1 MLADKYL
8 QALET
13 ISRLA
18 PLLDQQLEP
27 ARGNQTDAYK
37 APSLPRSKPPC
48 SMTWL
53 DLKITIETVLRTTCR
68 QVWADLPGKRV
79 PPPSQLVPM
88 CAWLSE
94 RADHLAAC
102 MWADSEVW
110 WHMQTG
116 QEGSSAVEETINHAR
131 LLEETLDPVVKHPP
145 AGTAQ
150 QMCLATGVPADT
162 IRNWWR
168 AGKLPS
174 VKIGNRRIYKAAD
187 IQQVAGKEQ
196 TWKKSRI

>member
-1 MLADKYL
+1 MLAQKYL
-8 QALET
+8 QALST

-18 PLLDQQLEP
+18 PLLDAQLEP
-27 ARGNQTDAYK
+27 ARGNHTDAYK
-37 APSLPRSKPPC
+37 APSLPRSKPPL

-53 DLKITIETVLRTTCR
+53 DLKLTIEEVLRTTCR
-68 QVWADLPGKRV
+68 QVRADTAGLYGKPV
-79 PPPSQLVPM
+79 PTVAGM
-88 CAWLSE
+88 AGWLSNQH
-94 RADHLAAC
+94 DHLAGC

-116 QEGSSAVEETINHAR
+116 VEGSSAAAETINHAR

-162 IRNWWR
+162 IRNWRR
-168 AGKLPS
+168 AGKLPAT
-174 VKIGNRRIYKAAD
+174 KIGGRWIYRLTD
-187 IQQVAGKEQ
+187 IQKVGTPQCQ
-196 TWKKSRI
+196 TTTQP

>member
-1 MLADKYL
+1 MLADRYL
-8 QALET
+8 QALGT
-13 ISRLA
+13 IQRLA
-18 PLLDQQLEP
+18 PLLDAQLEP
-27 ARGNQTDAYK
+27 ARGNHTDAYK

-53 DLKITIETVLRTTCR
+53 DLKLTIENVLRTTCR

-102 MWADSEVW
+102 MWADSQVW

-145 AGTAQ
+145 AQTTTE
-150 QMCLATGVPADT
+150 LAATLGVTTDT
-162 IRNWWR
+162 IRQWKAR
-168 AGKLPS
+168 GKLTP
-174 VKIGNRRIYKAAD
+174 VGRRGKQNLYPLD
-187 IQQVAGKEQ
+187 QVQRLLAQ
-196 TWKKSRI
+196 RVAQP

>member
-8 QALET
+8 QALST

-18 PLLDQQLEP
+18 PLLDQHLEP

-37 APSLPRSKPPC
+37 APSLPRSKPPL

-68 QVWADLPGKRV
+68 QVWADTAGLYGKPV
-79 PPPSQLVPM
+79 PTVAGM
-88 CAWLSE
+88 AGWLSNQ
-94 RADHLAAC
+94 RDHLAGC

-174 VKIGNRRIYKAAD
+174 IKIGNRRIYKAAD
-187 IQQVAGKEQ
+187 IQQVASQ
-196 TWKKSRI
+196 S

>member
-1 MLADKYL
+1 MLAHKYL
-8 QALET
+8 QALAT

-18 PLLDQQLEP
+18 PLLDAQLEP
-27 ARGNQTDAYK
+27 AKGNHTDAYK

-53 DLKITIETVLRTTCR
+53 DLKITIENVLRTTCR

-110 WHMQTG
+110 WQMQEG
-116 QEGSSAVEETINHAR
+116 VEGSSAAAETINHAR
-131 LLEETLDPVVKHPP
+131 LLEETLDPIVKHPP
-145 AGTAQ
+145 AQTTTE
-150 QMCLATGVPADT
+150 LAATLGVTPDC
-162 IRNWWR
+162 IRQWKAR
-168 AGKLPS
+168 GKLHP
-174 VKIGNRRIYKAAD
+174 VGRRGKQNLYPLD
-187 IQQVAGKEQ
+187 QVQRLLAQ
-196 TWKKSRI
+196 RVAQP

>member
-13 ISRLA
+13 IQRLA
-18 PLLDQQLEP
+18 PLLDQHLEP

-53 DLKITIETVLRTTCR
+53 DLKLTIENVLRTTCR
-68 QVWADLPGKRV
+68 QVRADTGGLYGKPV
-79 PPPSQLVPM
+79 PTVAGM
-88 CAWLSE
+88 AGWLTHQ
-94 RADHLAAC
+94 RDHLAGC

-116 QEGSSAVEETINHAR
+116 QESSSAAAETINHTR
-131 LLEETLDPVVKHPP
+131 LLEETLAPIVKHPP
-145 AGTAQ
+145 AQTTTE
-150 QMCLATGVPADT
+150 LAATLGVTTDT
-162 IRNWWR
+162 IRQWKAR
-168 AGKLPS
+168 GKLTP
-174 VKIGNRRIYKAAD
+174 VGRRGKQNLYPLD
-187 IQQVAGKEQ
+187 QVQRLLAQ
-196 TWKKSRI
+196 RVAQP

>member
-18 PLLDQQLEP
+18 PLLDQHLEP

-53 DLKITIETVLRTTCR
+53 DLKITIENVLRTTCR

-94 RADHLAAC
+94 RADHLAGC

-116 QEGSSAVEETINHAR
+116 VEGSSAVEETINHAR
-131 LLEETLDPVVKHPP
+131 LLEETLDPAIKHPP
-145 AGTAQ
+145 AQTTTE
-150 QMCLATGVPADT
+150 LAATLGVTTDT
-162 IRNWWR
+162 IRQWKAR
-168 AGKLPS
+168 GKLHP
-174 VKIGNRRIYKAAD
+174 VGRRGKQNLYPLD
-187 IQQVAGKEQ
+187 QVQRLLAQ
-196 TWKKSRI
+196 RVAQP

>member
-8 QALET
+8 QALGA

-37 APSLPRSKPPC
+37 APSLPRSKPPL

-53 DLKITIETVLRTTCR
+53 DLKITIENVLRTTCR
-68 QVWADLPGKRV
+68 QVRADTGGLYGKPV
-79 PPPSQLVPM
+79 PTVQGM
-88 CAWLSE
+88 AGWLTHQH
-94 RADHLAAC
+94 DHLAGC

-145 AGTAQ
+145 AQTTTE
-150 QMCLATGVPADT
+150 LAATLEVTPDC
-162 IRNWWR
+162 IRQWKAR
-168 AGKLPS
+168 GKLTP
-174 VKIGNRRIYKAAD
+174 VGRRGKQNLYPLD
-187 IQQVAGKEQ
+187 QVQRLLAQ
-196 TWKKSRI
+196 RVAQP

>member
-8 QALET
+8 QALST

-18 PLLDQQLEP
+18 LLLDQQLEP

-53 DLKITIETVLRTTCR
+53 DLKLTIETALRTTCR

-88 CAWLSE
+88 CAWLTE
-94 RADHLAAC
+94 RADHLAGC

-110 WHMQTG
+110 WQM
-116 QEGSSAVEETINHAR
+116 QEGVEGTSAVEETINHAR
-131 LLEETLDPVVKHPP
+131 LLEETLDPPIKHPP
-145 AGTAQ
+145 ARTAPE
-150 QMCLATGVPADT
+150 LAILLGISPDR
-162 IRNWWR
+162 IRQWKAR
-168 AGKLPS
+168 GKLEPVGRQGAANLYS
-174 VKIGNRRIYKAAD
+174 VD
-187 IQQVAGKEQ
+187 QVKLLLQ
-196 TWKKSRI
+196 H

>member
-8 QALET
+8 QALST
-13 ISRLA
+13 IQRLA
-18 PLLDQQLEP
+18 PLLDQHLEP

-37 APSLPRSKPPC
+37 APSLPRSKPPL

-53 DLKITIETVLRTTCR
+53 DLKLTIEEVLRTTCR

-94 RADHLAAC
+94 RADHLAGC
-102 MWADSEVW
+102 MWADSQVW

-131 LLEETLDPVVKHPP
+131 LLEETLDPAIKHPP
-145 AGTAQ
+145 AQTTTE
-150 QMCLATGVPADT
+150 LAATLGVTTDT
-162 IRNWWR
+162 IRQWKAR
-168 AGKLPS
+168 GKLHP
-174 VKIGNRRIYKAAD
+174 VGRRGKQNLYPLD
-187 IQQVAGKEQ
+187 QVQ
-196 TWKKSRI
+196 TLLAQRVAQP

>member
-8 QALET
+8 QALST

-53 DLKITIETVLRTTCR
+53 DLKLAIEEVLRTTCR
-68 QVWADLPGKRV
+68 QVRADTGGLYGKPV
-79 PPPSQLVPM
+79 PTVAGM
-88 CAWLSE
+88 AGWLSNQH
-94 RADHLAAC
+94 DHLAGC

-116 QEGSSAVEETINHAR
+116 VEGTSAAAETINHAR
-131 LLEETLDPVVKHPP
+131 LLEETLDPAVKHPP
-145 AGTAQ
+145 AQTTTELAATLGVTPDCIRQWKARGKIKAVGRRGKQNLYPLDQVKELLAQ
-150 QMCLATGVPADT
+150 
-162 IRNWWR
+162 R
-168 AGKLPS
+168 
-174 VKIGNRRIYKAAD
+174 
-187 IQQVAGKEQ
+187 VAQ
-196 TWKKSRI
+196 P

>member
-8 QALET
+8 QALNT

-53 DLKITIETVLRTTCR
+53 DLKLAIEEVLRTTCR
-68 QVWADLPGKRV
+68 QVRADTGGLYGKPV
-79 PPPSQLVPM
+79 PTVAGM
-88 CAWLSE
+88 AGWLSNQHE
-94 RADHLAAC
+94 HLAGC

-116 QEGSSAVEETINHAR
+116 VEGTSAAAETINHAR
-131 LLEETLDPVVKHPP
+131 LLEETLDPAVKHPP
-145 AGTAQ
+145 AQTTTELAATLGVTPDCIRQWKARGKIKAVGRRGKQNLYSLDQVQRLLAQ
-150 QMCLATGVPADT
+150 
-162 IRNWWR
+162 R
-168 AGKLPS
+168 
-174 VKIGNRRIYKAAD
+174 
-187 IQQVAGKEQ
+187 VAQ
-196 TWKKSRI
+196 P

>member
-8 QALET
+8 QALNT

-53 DLKITIETVLRTTCR
+53 DLKLAIEEVLRTTCR
-68 QVWADLPGKRV
+68 QV
-79 PPPSQLVPM
+79 
-88 CAWLSE
+88 
-94 RADHLAAC
+94 RADTGGLYGKPVPTVAGMAGWLGNQGEHLTGC

-116 QEGSSAVEETINHAR
+116 QEGSSAAAETINHAR

-145 AGTAQ
+145 AQTTTELAATLGVTPDCIRQWKTRGKIKAVGRRGKQNLYPLDQVQALLAQ
-150 QMCLATGVPADT
+150 
-162 IRNWWR
+162 R
-168 AGKLPS
+168 
-174 VKIGNRRIYKAAD
+174 
-187 IQQVAGKEQ
+187 VAQ
-196 TWKKSRI
+196 P

>member
-1 MLADKYL
+1 MLADRYL
-8 QALET
+8 QALGT
-13 ISRLA
+13 IQRLA
-18 PLLDQQLEP
+18 PLLDAQLEP
-27 ARGNQTDAYK
+27 ARGNHTDAYK

-53 DLKITIETVLRTTCR
+53 DLKLTIENVLRTTCR

-110 WHMQTG
+110 WQMQEG
-116 QEGSSAVEETINHAR
+116 VEGSSAAAETINHAR
-131 LLEETLDPVVKHPP
+131 LLEETLDPIVKHPP
-145 AGTAQ
+145 AQTATE
-150 QMCLATGVPADT
+150 LAATLGVTPDC
-162 IRNWWR
+162 IRQWKAR
-168 AGKLPS
+168 GKLHP
-174 VKIGNRRIYKAAD
+174 VGRRGKQNLYPLD
-187 IQQVAGKEQ
+187 QVQRLLAQ
-196 TWKKSRI
+196 RVAQP

>member
-8 QALET
+8 QALST

-53 DLKITIETVLRTTCR
+53 DLKLTLEEVLRTTCR
-68 QVWADLPGKRV
+68 QVRADTRGLYGKPV
-79 PPPSQLVPM
+79 PTVAGMSG
-88 CAWLSE
+88 WLSNQHE
-94 RADHLAAC
+94 HLAGC

-116 QEGSSAVEETINHAR
+116 VEGTSAAAETINHAR

-145 AGTAQ
+145 AQTTTE
-150 QMCLATGVPADT
+150 LAATLGVTTDT
-162 IRNWWR
+162 IRQWKAR
-168 AGKLPS
+168 GKLHP
-174 VKIGNRRIYKAAD
+174 IGKRGKQNLYPLD
-187 IQQVAGKEQ
+187 QVQRLLAQ
-196 TWKKSRI
+196 RVAQP

>member
-8 QALET
+8 QALST
-13 ISRLA
+13 IQRLA
-18 PLLDQQLEP
+18 PLLDAQLEP

-68 QVWADLPGKRV
+68 QVRADTGGLYGKPV
-79 PPPSQLVPM
+79 PTVAGM
-88 CAWLSE
+88 AGWLSNQGE
-94 RADHLAAC
+94 HLAGC

-116 QEGSSAVEETINHAR
+116 QEDSSAVEETINHAR
-131 LLEETLDPVVKHPP
+131 LLEETLNPVVKHPP
-145 AGTAQ
+145 AQTTTELAATLGVTPDCIRQWKARGKIKAVGRRGKQNLYPLDQVQRLLAQ
-150 QMCLATGVPADT
+150 
-162 IRNWWR
+162 R
-168 AGKLPS
+168 
-174 VKIGNRRIYKAAD
+174 
-187 IQQVAGKEQ
+187 VAQ
-196 TWKKSRI
+196 P